1 VTTLTAS
8 RVAIPRLLLAGGGT
22 GGHVYPAL
30 AVLDE
35 VEGDRLWVGSVGGR
49 EEPLVRRAGLEFRGV
64 PTGAVLGRGPVALA
78 NSALRNVR
86 GILSARSVL
95 ASYRPSVV
103 LATGGYVSVPV
114 VVAAR
119 TLGIPSAI
127 YLPDVEPG
135 LAVKVL
141 ARFADRV
148 ACSTEATRRY
158 LPPGKVVPTGYPVRP
173 ELRAWA
179 ERADGRRAGRALLA
193 FDERRPILMIMG
205 GSQGARSINRALHAA
220 LPRLLPIAD
229 VLHVCGPNEV
239 GEARAAHARL
249 PSDLQPRYQYH
260 PYLHD
265 EMGAAFAAADLVVAR
280 AGASVLGEL
289 PAFGLPGVLIPGTF
303 AGGHQRHNADF
314 LADAGAAVRLDD
326 QQLGQA
332 NVLADTVTGLL
343 NDPARR
349 DSMRAAAR
357 SLDRPDAA
365 LQVARLLAQLA
376 EGRIR

>member
-1 VTTLTAS
+1 MITTNA

-78 NSALRNVR
+78 NSAVRNVR
-86 GILSARSVL
+86 GVLAARSVL
-95 ASYRPSVV
+95 GSYRPSVV

-114 VVAAR
+114 VIAAR
-119 TLGIPSAI
+119 SLAIPSAI

-148 ACSTEATRRY
+148 ACSAEATRRY
-158 LPPGKVVPTGYPVRP
+158 LPAEKVVPTGYPVRP
-173 ELRAWA
+173 DLRAWA
-179 ERADGRRAGRALLA
+179 ERADGRRAGRRLLG
-193 FDERRPILMIMG
+193 FDEERPVLMAMG

-220 LPRLLPIAD
+220 LPRLLPAAD

-239 GEARAAHARL
+239 DEARAVHAAL
-249 PSDLQPRYQYH
+249 PVELRPRYQFH
-260 PYLHD
+260 PYLHE
-265 EMGAAFAAADLVVAR
+265 EMGAAFAAADLIVAR

-289 PAFGLPGVLIPGTF
+289 PAFELPGVLVPGTF

-314 LADAGAAVRLDD
+314 LVQAGAALRVDD
-326 QQLGQA
+326 DELGRPD
-332 NVLADTVTGLL
+332 VLANAVLPLL
-343 NDPARR
+343 ADPARL
-349 DSMRAAAR
+349 DSMRSAAR
-357 SLDRPDAA
+357 ALDRPEAA
-365 LQVARLLAQLA
+365 LQLARLLAQLA
-376 EGRIR
+376 EGRRR